1 MEIYFYLALI
11 ALCAGFIQGLS
22 GLGSALLA
30 SFKWPH

>member
-1 MEIYFYLALI
+1 MEIYIFLGII
-11 ALCAGFIQGLS
+11 AFCAGFIQGLS